1 MLVCGRVRPG
11 PELRLC
17 VWLRANALWARL
29 LVVGLLSWLVRW
41 SEGWRVEG
49 VVWMLEL
56 MADGWLVL
64 VVRSVRQRT
73 LVGRVLDNSFV
84 L

>member
-1 MLVCGRVRPG
+1 M
-11 PELRLC
+11 
-17 VWLRANALWARL
+17 
-29 LVVGLLSWLVRW
+29 VGLLSWLVRW